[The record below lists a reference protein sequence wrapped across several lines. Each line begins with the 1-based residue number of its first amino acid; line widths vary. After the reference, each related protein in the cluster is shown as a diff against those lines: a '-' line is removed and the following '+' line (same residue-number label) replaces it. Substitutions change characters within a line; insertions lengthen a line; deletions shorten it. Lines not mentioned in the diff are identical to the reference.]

1 MKKTNRRQALRL
13 GAALGTGMAARGDEG
28 RTLGQPLSGYGERS
42 AFVKS
47 ARTMRQTRTPEA
59 GSSAT
64 PLADT
69 LGILT
74 PSSLHYERHHAG
86 VPAIDPAAHT
96 LTIHGLVERP
106 LVLTM
111 ADIRR
116 LPSVSRIHFLECG
129 GNSGSEWAAKNG
141 PDVQR
146 SYGLASCSEWT
157 GVPLRLVLEE
167 VGLKPEARWLIAEG
181 ADACRMQ
188 RSVPLVEALDDA
200 LLAYGQNGEPLRPEQ
215 GFPLRLLTPGWEGN
229 VQVKWLRRLHVTAEP
244 YMTRDETSKYSD
256 LMPGGK
262 ARIFSLTQEAKSVV
276 TFPSGGQRLAGAGLY
291 EVTGLAWTG
300 RGRITRVEISFDG
313 GAHWQDARLDEPRF
327 RMAFTRF
334 RLPWRWDGKPVT
346 IASRATDESGY
357 VQPTREQ
364 LIAARGTNS
373 GYHFNGMK
381 WWRVSADGSVSN
393 VDAA

>member
-1 MKKTNRRQALRL
+1 
-13 GAALGTGMAARGDEG
+13 
-28 RTLGQPLSGYGERS
+28 
-42 AFVKS
+42 
-47 ARTMRQTRTPEA
+47 
-59 GSSAT
+59 
-64 PLADT
+64 
-69 LGILT
+69 
-74 PSSLHYERHHAG
+74 
-86 VPAIDPAAHT
+86 
-96 LTIHGLVERP
+96 
-106 LVLTM
+106 
-111 ADIRR
+111 
-116 LPSVSRIHFLECG
+116 
-129 GNSGSEWAAKNG
+129 
-141 PDVQR
+141 
-146 SYGLASCSEWT
+146 
-157 GVPLRLVLEE
+157 
-167 VGLKPEARWLIAEG
+167 
-181 ADACRMQ
+181 
-188 RSVPLVEALDDA
+188 
-200 LLAYGQNGEPLRPEQ
+200 
-215 GFPLRLLTPGWEGN
+215 
-229 VQVKWLRRLHVTAEP
+229 
-244 YMTRDETSKYSD
+244 
-256 LMPGGK
+256 MPGGK